1 MNSNL
6 FGLHGAS
13 VKEVLKRTWAEI
25 RAHDVFGRAAQL
37 AYYFFLALF
46 PFLICVIAS
55 LSMFGNAD
63 RGRALLFGILARL
76 LPAMA
81 FELITRTFNEILQS
95 TGPLKMSFGILFSLW
110 SASMGMSAV
119 MDTLNAAYK
128 VEETRSFLKQSAMAI
143 GLTLV
148 LNVLLVSSTL
158 LVIVGDKFA
167 GRFGPASSIELAWNC
182 LQWPLAL
189 SLLFLAF
196 ALVYYFAPNLKH
208 RRWHW
213 VTPGAVAGILL
224 LVIIS
229 IGLRIYIYYSGN
241 YTATY
246 GSLGAVIV
254 LLLCFYLGGA
264 AVLLGGA
271 LNGVLETLSEER
283 VKTPLRRA

>member
-13 VKEVLKRTWAEI
+13 VKEVINRTWVEI
-25 RAHDVFGRAAQL
+25 RADDVFGRAAQL

-81 FELITRTFNEILQS
+81 FELITKTFNEILQS

-110 SASMGMSAV
+110 SASMGMSAM

-128 VEETRSFLKQSAMAI
+128 AEGTRSFLKQSAVAI
-143 GLTLV
+143 GLTLI
-148 LNVLLVSSTL
+148 LTILLVSSTL
-158 LVIVGDKFA
+158 LIIVAGEFA
-167 GRFGPASSIELAWNC
+167 ARLGPASSIGLAWNF
-182 LQWPLAL
+182 LQWPLGLA
-189 SLLFLAF
+189 LLFFAF

-213 VTPGAVAGILL
+213 VTPGAIVGVLL
-224 LVIIS
+224 LVVIS
-229 IGLRIYIYYSGN
+229 IGLRIYIHYSGN
-241 YTATY
+241 YAATY
-246 GSLGAVIV
+246 GSLGAVVV

-283 VKTPLRRA
+283 VKTPLRRT

>member
-6 FGLHGAS
+6 FVLHGAS

-81 FELITRTFNEILQS
+81 IELITKTFNEILHS

-110 SASMGMSAV
+110 SASLGMSAV
-119 MDTLNAAYK
+119 MDTLNAAYR
-128 VEETRSFLKQSAMAI
+128 VEETRSFLKQSAVAV

-148 LNVLLVSSTL
+148 LTLLLVSSTL
-158 LVIVGDKFA
+158 LVIVGDEFA
-167 GRFGPASSIELAWNC
+167 AGFGPASSIELAWN
-182 LQWPLAL
+182 LSQWPLAL
-189 SLLFLAF
+189 ALLFFAF

-213 VTPGAVAGILL
+213 VTPGAIAGILL

-229 IGLRIYIYYSGN
+229 IGLRIYVHYSGN
-241 YTATY
+241 YTDTY

-283 VKTPLRRA
+283 VKTPLRRT